1 MPRSVIG
8 STFRPSSRLLP
19 LLLLFGLATPASAQQ
34 SAVVRSEENIR
45 AEPNGQIIGRALPGT
60 RLTVEGREDRWVQV
74 TFEGWV
80 WLPSLRSRSGGSFN
94 LTVSAADGENLRDE
108 PRGRIAARLDPGT
121 LLVEEERIT
130 GWARVK
136 RTAWIWGPSV
146 AIQQPDPTPVAA
158 ASPSAPRAAAPPP
171 AESRWIRGGPAG
183 SPILSAPDGDTL
195 ARSAAGAEL
204 RVVGR
209 EGNWAR
215 VQVDGWVWS
224 PEGADASS
232 RPGGTDPAS
241 VEAVS
246 SDPARYR
253 GRVVSWTL
261 QFIAL
266 ERAERVRTDFFQGEP
281 YLLTRAGSGEGMF
294 VYVAVPPERMADI
307 QGLTP
312 LERVQVVGR
321 VRTGAAELTGS
332 PILDLVEIRRV
343 GR

>member
-1 MPRSVIG
+1 MPCSAHGSV
-8 STFRPSSRLLP
+8 SSPLSRRFA
-19 LLLLFGLATPASAQQ
+19 LLLLLGLAFPAAAQE

-60 RLTVEGREDRWVQV
+60 RLEVVGRQDRWVQV
-74 TFEGWV
+74 TFGGWV
-80 WLPSLRSRSGGSFN
+80 WLPSLRSRSGGSYN

-108 PRGRIAARLDPGT
+108 PRGRIAVRLDSGT
-121 LLVEEERIT
+121 LLTEEERIT

-136 RTAWIWGPSV
+136 RTAWMWGPSL
-146 AIQQPDPTPVAA
+146 AIQDP
-158 ASPSAPRAAAPPP
+158 SPAPRAAAPTPAGRAASPP
-171 AESRWIRGGPAG
+171 PVESRWIRGGPSG

-209 EGNWAR
+209 EGNWTR

-224 PEGADASS
+224 PEGADPATG
-232 RPGGTDPAS
+232 PGGADPAS

-246 SDPARYR
+246 SDPTRYR

-294 VYVAVPPERMADI
+294 VYVAVPPERMTEI

-332 PILDLVEIRRV
+332 PILDLVEIRRM

>member
-1 MPRSVIG
+1 MPRSAVG
-8 STFRPSSRLLP
+8 SISGPLFRLFP
-19 LLLLFGLATPASAQQ
+19 LLLLLGSAFPAAAQQ
-34 SAVVRSEENIR
+34 FAVVRSEENVR
-45 AEPNGQIIGRALPGT
+45 AAPNGQVIGRALPGT
-60 RLTVEGREDRWVQV
+60 RLAVEGREDRWVQV
-74 TFEGWV
+74 TLEGWV
-80 WLPSLRSRSGGSFN
+80 WLPSLRSRSGGNYN
-94 LTVSAADGENLRDE
+94 LTVSAAEGENLRDE

-121 LLVEEERIT
+121 LLVEQERIT

-136 RTAWIWGPSV
+136 RTAWIWAPSV
-146 AIQQPDPTPVAA
+146 TLQEP
-158 ASPSAPRAAAPPP
+158 APAPPAGAQPPP
-171 AESRWIRGGPAG
+171 ARAPSPPPVESRWIRGGPGG

-224 PEGADASS
+224 PEGMDATSA
-232 RPGGTDPAS
+232 PGGVDPAS

-246 SDPARYR
+246 SDPGRYR